1 MVLRRYRRYSH
12 HEQPSLLLDRALC
25 LDLPYLSLWGGRA
38 AIGPAVLHGELNLL
52 FDSLFFPELPDVLF
66 FVLEGFLAELADLIL
81 LYDAGGDQ
89 KT

>member
-1 MVLRRYRRYSH
+1 
-12 HEQPSLLLDRALC
+12 
-25 LDLPYLSLWGGRA
+25 
-38 AIGPAVLHGELNLL
+38 VLHGELNLL

-66 FVLEGFLAELADLIL
+66 SVLEGFLAELADLIL